1 MKRSWL
7 LLLSVLLVLAVF
19 VTACGGGNSSNS
31 SNSGSSSGSNSG
43 SSSSGGSS
51 DSSGSSSSGGSK
63 EKRKVVVYSPNNP
76 ELNNPVIKEFQDR
89 TGIEVELITAGTGE
103 LINRIQAEV
112 NNPLGDV
119 LYGGGQEYHD
129 AIAEYLEPYV
139 TSEVNNIWEQYL
151 DPNGVW
157 TPQSVLP
164 MVIMYNKELVPED
177 QLPKGWNDLLD
188 PKWKGQIAYAD
199 PAKSASSYTQLVTM
213 LTAFGLGTEEGWA
226 KIKQFVENLDGKV
239 LSGSALV
246 YQGVADKEFAL
257 GVTLEDA
264 ALRYVVNGAN
274 VGIIYPVEGTSARTD
289 GNSIIKG
296 AKHLEEAKAFIDFI
310 SSKDVHDLMSKEFL
324 RRSVRKD
331 VNFEIEGIV
340 KNEDLPVLPYD
351 AQWAT
356 DHKDEVLERF
366 NRIVIGAE

>member
-1 MKRSWL
+1 MKRSVMV
-7 LLLSVLLVLAVF
+7 LLSVWLMIAML
-19 VTACGGGNSSNS
+19 VTACGGASSNTG
-31 SNSGSSSGSNSG
+31 GSSSGSNSSG
-43 SSSSGGSS
+43 TSGTSTSSGNTQNNSSSNV
-51 DSSGSSSSGGSK
+51 
-63 EKRKVVVYSPNNP
+63 KRKVVVYSPNNP

-103 LINRIQAEV
+103 LINRIKAEA

-119 LYGGGQEYHD
+119 LYGGGQESHD

-139 TSEVNNIWEQYL
+139 TSEAEHLMSDYL
-151 DPNGVW
+151 DPNGIW
-157 TPQSVLP
+157 TPQSILP
-164 MVIMYNKELVPED
+164 MIIMYNKDLVPEG
-177 QLPKGWNDLLD
+177 QEPKGWYDLLD

-213 LTAFGLGTEEGWA
+213 MTAFGLGTEEGWNT
-226 KIKQFVENLDGKV
+226 IKKFVDNLDGKI

-257 GVTLEDA
+257 GVTSEDA

-296 AKHLEEAKAFIDFI
+296 AKNLKEAQEFIDFI
-310 SSKDVHDLMSKEFL
+310 SSKDVHDIMSKEFL

-331 VNFEIEGIV
+331 TSFEIEGIV
-340 KNEDLPVLPYD
+340 KTEDMAVLPYD
-351 AQWAT
+351 SQWAS
-356 DHKDEVLERF
+356 DNKDAVIERF